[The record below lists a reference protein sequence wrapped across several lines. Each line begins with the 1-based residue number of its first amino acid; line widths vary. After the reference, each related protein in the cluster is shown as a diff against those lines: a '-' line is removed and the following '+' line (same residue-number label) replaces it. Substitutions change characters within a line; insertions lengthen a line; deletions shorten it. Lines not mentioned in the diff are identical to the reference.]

1 MAFVFFLY
9 CSMKPNKLIYTLLLF
24 LLIYSC
30 DNNST
35 TEDVLPDEEQQDN
48 TDDGPDNNDDP
59 DQDNG
64 NAPTYEKA
72 GEVEI
77 LNSDLIDQNPVLIND
92 AGNNLVYLMNKKGE
106 IIFDWNIN
114 NGNLGNDCFIESNG
128 KLLAM
133 LESEETLIAL
143 GGQGGKIELLDK
155 EGNVEWQFTYSSE
168 DYILHHDAE
177 RMPNGNVLLMVW
189 EKLSAS
195 NAIAIG
201 YKQEID
207 IYPDA
212 IIEVDPTNNEIVW
225 EWHMWDHLVQD
236 YDENLPYYGSIS
248 ENPHL
253 IDINYNQ
260 LENGDVSHANGIEYD
275 ATNDIIYLSVNF
287 YHEIWAI
294 DHSTTTEEASSH
306 EGGNYNVGGDLI
318 YRFGNPEAYGDFE
331 SKRMFNNNHHPN
343 LIEDNTMF
351 VFGNGS
357 DQLQST
363 VFEIEIP
370 ETFKNQN
377 NEFNEPSILWSF
389 TDPELFS
396 PKVSGA
402 VTLPNG
408 NILITEGDFGA
419 WEVTRDK
426 EVVWKFSGDGFYW
439 RTYSYTENELISNDI
454 LNPN

>member
-1 MAFVFFLY
+1 MA
-9 CSMKPNKLIYTLLLF
+9 
-24 LLIYSC
+24 IYSC
-30 DNNST
+30 DNSSNSG
-35 TEDVLPDEEQQDN
+35 DVLPDDEQHESKDKVSDGDN
-48 TDDGPDNNDDP
+48 DPAPDNGSSP
-59 DQDNG
+59 G
-64 NAPTYEKA
+64 YEKA

-77 LNSDLIDQNPVLIND
+77 LNPDLVDQNPVLIND
-92 AGNNLVYLMNKKGE
+92 AGNNMVYLMNKKGE

-114 NGNLGNDCFIESNG
+114 NGNLGNDCFIEGNG

-133 LESEETLIAL
+133 LESEDTFIAL

-155 EGNVEWQFTYSSE
+155 EGNVEWQFTYSSV

-195 NAIAIG
+195 DATAIG

-207 IYPDA
+207 IYPEA

-236 YDENLPYYGSIS
+236 HDENLPYFGSIS
-248 ENPHL
+248 ENPQL

-260 LENGDVSHANGIEYD
+260 LNNGDVSHANGIEYD

-294 DHSTTTEEASSH
+294 DHSTTTEEAISH
-306 EGGNYNVGGDLI
+306 EGGNYNMGGDLI
-318 YRFGNPEAYGDFE
+318 YRFGNPEAYGDFD
-331 SKRMFNNNHHPN
+331 SKRIFHNNHHPN
-343 LIEDNTMF
+343 LIANNTML

-357 DQLQST
+357 DKLEST

-370 ETFKNQN
+370 EMFKNPNGQ
-377 NEFNEPSILWSF
+377 FNVPSILWSF

-396 PKVSGA
+396 AKVSGA
-402 VTLPNG
+402 VILPNT
-408 NILITEGDFGA
+408 NILITEGDFGI

-454 LNPN
+454 LNTN